1 MNRRVRRGSATSSN
15 VNSTFDPIAGRI
27 LNGLGD
33 VALSSWGAYRTL
45 FAPILSTT
53 TRDWVSRTRAA
64 AAFYNARRTVP
75 AYQAFLRE
83 HGAFDVARFEDIPP
97 MDKAGY
103 IKRWPIEQLCQG
115 GRLPMRGAVI
125 DESSG
130 SSGQASNW
138 VRGPG
143 ERADARRILQFA
155 TRSAFGDEPFV
166 LLNAFALGPWATGMN
181 VSMSLVDMCIL
192 KSIGPDAA
200 KVIGTLKLLGPKY
213 RYVIAGYP
221 PFLKGLVDTAD
232 IDWSAY
238 DVSAVVGGEGMSQPL
253 RAALNRR
260 FRKTIS
266 SFGASDLEINIAV
279 ETDFTIALRDTLA
292 SNDELAEQLYGRE
305 PLPMVFQFDPLN
317 YHIESDAERNLLV
330 TINRLENVSPR
341 IRYNI
346 RDRGVVRSAREVSQA
361 MAKRGVHLPPPV
373 VDLPLLFHWG
383 RQDNAVGF
391 YGCKVTPED
400 IQHVILRVASLGERV
415 TNFALHP
422 YEDADANK
430 CLEIWF
436 EVSDDGDTDIDQLRE
451 AVLAELGAV
460 NQDFR
465 ESIKMVP
472 ANRRPAVKLFRHG
485 ESPFPAQDIRLK
497 RQYIL

>member
-1 MNRRVRRGSATSSN
+1 MRRASAPSSN
-15 VNSTFDPIAGRI
+15 VNSTFDPIAGRV
-27 LNGLGD
+27 LSRLGD
-33 VALSSWGAYRTL
+33 LALSSWGAYRSL
-45 FAPILSTT
+45 FAPVFSTR

-64 AAFYNARRTVP
+64 AAFYNARRAVP
-75 AYQAFLRE
+75 AYQAFLRA
-83 HGAFDVARFEDIPP
+83 HGAFDVDRFEDIPP
-97 MDKAGY
+97 MDKAGD
-103 IKRWPIEQLCQG
+103 IKRWPIEELCQG
-115 GRLPMRGAVI
+115 GRLPTRGAVI

-138 VRGPG
+138 VRGPS
-143 ERADARRILQFA
+143 ERAAAKRLLQFA
-155 TRSAFGDEPFV
+155 TRWAFGDEPFIM
-166 LLNAFALGPWATGMN
+166 LNAFALGPWATGMN
-181 VSMSLVDMCIL
+181 VSMSLVDLCVL
-192 KSIGPDAA
+192 KSIGPDIG

-221 PFLKGLVDTAD
+221 PFLKVLVDTAD
-232 IDWSAY
+232 IDWSEY
-238 DVSAVVGGEGMSQPL
+238 NICAVVGGEGMSQPL

-279 ETDFTIALRDTLA
+279 ETDFTIALRDALA
-292 SNDELAEQLYGRE
+292 STDGLAKALYGRE
-305 PLPMVFQFDPLN
+305 PLPMVFQYDPLN
-317 YHIESDAERNLLV
+317 YHIESDADRNLLV

-346 RDRGVVRSAREVSQA
+346 HDRGLVRSAQEVSDA
-361 MAKRGVHLPPPV
+361 LAKLGVKIPPPV
-373 VDLPLLFHWG
+373 VDLPMLFHWG

-391 YGCKVTPED
+391 YGCKITPED
-400 IQHVILRVASLGERV
+400 IQHVILRVAALGERV
-415 TNFALHP
+415 INFALHP

-430 CLEIWF
+430 CVEIWF
-436 EVSDDGDTDIDQLRE
+436 EVSDDSDTDVNQLRE

-472 ANRRPAVKLFRHG
+472 AARRPMVKLFRQG
-485 ESPFPAQDIRLK
+485 QRPFPAQDIRLK